1 MKQKLLKV
9 LVVLDG
15 RENSWFLNGGF
26 HESIDRHLLD
36 VKSLPVNME
45 DLNGTLRMIADHT
58 PDVLLLDS
66 TLAPSFVSSMVT
78 QLRYRMPGL
87 PIVQLPDILELPD
100 TAGDLEQTPD
110 LAGPRTGK
118 GLDSGLIAADTIART
133 IRYAHGQLGL
143 QRTLLQ
149 MALRDDLTGLHNRRG
164 FTALATRYLQW
175 ARDTGQHLAMVFAD
189 IDGLKA
195 INDRFGHGEGDR
207 AISLAAASI
216 KETFRR
222 FDVTARLGGDEFV
235 ALIVEVPGR
244 SVEMICNR
252 LQTHLAQCSGAERR
266 YALSLSVGVSHFDPE
281 KPVTLQEL
289 MRQADAALYR
299 HRRKARR
306 VHEGLAAANLTSPA
320 RAGGAAI
327 LPALGEA
334 AVAVSRG

>member
-1 MKQKLLKV
+1 MKQKVLKA
-9 LVVLDG
+9 LVVLDD

-36 VKSLPVNME
+36 VKSLSVNME
-45 DLNGTLRMIADHT
+45 DLNGTLRAIAEQA

-66 TLAPSFVSSMVT
+66 TLAPSFMSSIVT
-78 QLRYRMPGL
+78 QLRYRMPAL
-87 PIVQLPDILELPD
+87 PIVLLPDIH
-100 TAGDLEQTPD
+100 AVLEQTADLPD
-110 LAGPRTGK
+110 PRNGK
-118 GLDSGLIAADTIART
+118 GLNGRLMAADTIART
-133 IRYAHGQLGL
+133 ICYAHGQLGL

-164 FTALATRYLQW
+164 FTALASRYLQW
-175 ARDTGQHLAMVFAD
+175 ARETGEPLAMVFAD
-189 IDGLKA
+189 VDGLKA

-216 KETFRR
+216 KETFRK

-244 SVEMICNR
+244 SVEMICKR
-252 LQTHLAQCSGAERR
+252 LQMNLAECSGAERR
-266 YALSLSVGVSHFDPE
+266 YTLSLSVGVAHFDPQ

-289 MRQADAALYR
+289 MRQADAALYG

-306 VHEGLAAANLTSPA
+306 LAEGFAAANSEAPA
-320 RAGGAAI
+320 RAGGAVI
-327 LPALGEA
+327 RPALGEA
-334 AVAVSRG
+334 AAAVSRG

>member
-9 LVVLDG
+9 LVALDG

-45 DLNGTLRMIADHT
+45 DLNGTLALIAQQA

-66 TLAPSFVSSMVT
+66 TLAPSFMSSMVT
-78 QLRYRMPGL
+78 QLRYRMPVL
-87 PIVQLPDILELPD
+87 PIVMLPDIHEV
-100 TAGDLEQTPD
+100 LEQTANLPD
-110 LAGPRTGK
+110 SRTGN
-118 GLDSGLIAADTIART
+118 GFDGALMAADTIART
-133 IRYAHGQLGL
+133 LRYAHGQLGL

-175 ARDTGQHLAMVFAD
+175 ARDTGQHLALVFAD
-189 IDGLKA
+189 IDGLKS

-222 FDVTARLGGDEFV
+222 FDVTARLSGDEFV

-244 SVEMICNR
+244 SVELICSR
-252 LQTHLAQCSGAERR
+252 LQTNLAQCSGAERR
-266 YALSLSVGVSHFDPE
+266 YTLSLSVGVAHFDPE

-289 MRQADAALYR
+289 MRQADAVLYR
-299 HRRKARR
+299 HKRKARR
-306 VHEGLAAANLTSPA
+306 IPDLTGARSETQG
-320 RAGGAAI
+320 RAGGATM

-334 AVAVSRG
+334 AAAVAAVSRG